1 MTHTLKSY
9 VCLALIFIAY
19 GVVSEM
25 DYRTQAHIA
34 GIEATAR
41 NA

>member
-1 MTHTLKSY
+1 MTQIVKSY
-9 VCLALIFIAY
+9 VCLALIFVAY
-19 GVVSEM
+19 GVVGEM

-41 NA
+41 NV